1 MVNWDLGRH
10 CKVLSDSRAVEQ
22 EKMAHLDEVQL
33 QLKDGG
39 MGDDGGCCA
48 LPGGRWCL
56 DVFGLYGLADVKN
69 WDRSK
74 SKP

>member
-39 MGDDGGCCA
+39 MGDAGGCCG
-48 LPGGRWCL
+48 LPGGRWFL
-56 DVFGLYGLADVKN
+56 DVFVIIGI
-69 WDRSK
+69 
-74 SKP
+74 